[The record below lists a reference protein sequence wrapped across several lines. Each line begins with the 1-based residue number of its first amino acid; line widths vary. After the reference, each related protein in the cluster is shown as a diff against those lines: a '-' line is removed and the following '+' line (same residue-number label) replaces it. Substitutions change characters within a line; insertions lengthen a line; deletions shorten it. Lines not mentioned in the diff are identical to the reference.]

1 MRPIDAAV
9 RAKEMQQ
16 AHPRADRWGL
26 ADVSVDRA
34 GSRDPAAPV
43 RILIADE
50 HTLFAE
56 AIRVALEGLGMS
68 VVGIVSSGTEAL
80 AAVERSM
87 PDLILMDT
95 GLPEGSGLSAGHAIL
110 ERWPAARIVALTA
123 QEDRFAV
130 DEALRLGFRG
140 YVSKDISV
148 SKFANWIRMVLDG
161 HLVFPQRVPPV
172 RSGMSQDDEV
182 GLLSGHLSRR
192 EGEVLTLLVQGA
204 DGATMASRLGISR
217 NTVRTHVQNI
227 LTKLQV
233 HSRLEAATFAVRHR
247 LVEVPAVVQDWDR
260 FTSSAS

>member
-1 MRPIDAAV
+1 MGSSRRFGRSGPI
-9 RAKEMQQ
+9 R
-16 AHPRADRWGL
+16 GC
-26 ADVSVDRA
+26 
-34 GSRDPAAPV
+34 SRRV

-68 VVGIVSSGTEAL
+68 VVGIVSSGTGAL
-80 AAVERSM
+80 AAVERSR

-95 GLPEGSGLSAGHAIL
+95 GLPDGSGLSAGHAIL
-110 ERWPAARIVALTA
+110 ERWPDARIIALTA

-172 RSGMSQDDEV
+172 RSGMSRDDEV
-182 GLLSGHLSRR
+182 GLLSDHLSRR
-192 EGEVLTLLVQGA
+192 EGEVLTLAGA
-204 DGATMASRLGISR
+204 GGGRCHDGFTARHQSEHGAHARAEHPDQAPGALSIGGGHLRGPAPPRRGPRCRSGLG
-217 NTVRTHVQNI
+217 
-227 LTKLQV
+227 QV
-233 HSRLEAATFAVRHR
+233 HLQRELIHGNNAEQTCLLAAPIRST
-247 LVEVPAVVQDWDR
+247 
-260 FTSSAS
+260 